1 MVEVE
6 ILKDR
11 GDVTM
16 WVSFLSGMVVGGVF
30 GVLTTSV
37 LTACSNADDYEEFLR
52 RSKETEKEKE
62 KEDDE

>member
-16 WVSFLSGMVVGGVF
+16 LVSFLSGVVVGGVF

-37 LTACSNADDYEEFLR
+37 LTACSNADDYEEFLM
-52 RSKETEKEKE
+52 RSKEE
-62 KEDDE
+62 EDDE

>member
-1 MVEVE
+1 MVGVE

-37 LTACSNADDYEEFLR
+37 LTACSNADDYEEFLMR
-52 RSKETEKEKE
+52 NKETEKEKE

>member
-11 GDVTM
+11 GDENM
-16 WVSFLSGMVVGGVF
+16 WVSFLSGLVVGGVF
-30 GVLTTSV
+30 GVLTASV

-52 RSKETEKEKE
+52 RSKETEGEKE
-62 KEDDE
+62 REDDE

>member
-1 MVEVE
+1 MVGVE

-11 GDVTM
+11 GDVIM
-16 WVSFLSGMVVGGVF
+16 WVSFLSGMVVGGMF

-52 RSKETEKEKE
+52 RNKETEKEK